1 MFDRRK
7 DRSPELA
14 VSALLQKPVET
25 RRTKPTTTSRIMA
38 MIGASIKIKGD
49 ITGDENLV
57 IEGQVEGNV
66 DLSDHS
72 LTIGDSGTVNAN
84 LHAKTV
90 QIHGTVNGDIDGAEL
105 VVVSKSGRVLGN
117 IVAPRVTLEEGAQ
130 FKGSI
135 DMSPGNAKL
144 SQVKDKGPNNQAAHN
159 DGNDGGSTQAVA

>member
-105 VVVSKSGRVLGN
+105 VFVSKSGRVLGN

-135 DMSPGNAKL
+135 DMSPANATL

>member
-1 MFDRRK
+1 
-7 DRSPELA
+7 
-14 VSALLQKPVET
+14 
-25 RRTKPTTTSRIMA
+25 

-135 DMSPGNAKL
+135 DMSPANAKL
-144 SQVKDKGPNNQAAHN
+144 SQVKDKGPNNQAAHK
-159 DGNDGGSTQAVA
+159 DGNDGGNTQAVA